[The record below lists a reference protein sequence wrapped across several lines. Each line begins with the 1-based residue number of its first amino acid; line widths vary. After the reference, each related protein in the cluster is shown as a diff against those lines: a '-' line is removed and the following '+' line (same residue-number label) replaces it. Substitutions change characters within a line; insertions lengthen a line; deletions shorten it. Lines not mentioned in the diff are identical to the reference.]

1 MKLLYNEFSEFFKF
15 YVNIINWKRKG
26 DTKVSIKIAVV
37 NSSSFG
43 KTFGEHI
50 ERLKALGE
58 VDRFDIPKD
67 MGGKELAEK
76 LNGYSIIIASVTAI
90 YNREF
95 FENKDRTVLITRHG
109 IGYNNIDVQAA
120 TEKGTFITKV
130 DALVEREAVA
140 ENAIALLM
148 TVLRQVV
155 PASLKVK
162 DSKWSERAKFIGYEI
177 KGKTAGVIGLGN
189 IGSRVGEILKNGFN
203 ADLIAYDPNLTNEE
217 IRKRGAEP
225 VSLEELLKRADIIS
239 LNAFI
244 DENSYHM
251 LSEKE
256 FALMKKKVYIVN
268 TARGALMDEKSL
280 LKALDEGIIGGLGL
294 DVIED
299 EPIDEYH
306 PLLSYKNVVITPHTS
321 AYTYECLKGMGDKVL
336 SDVEKVLRGENPD
349 NVINKELL
357 K

>member
-1 MKLLYNEFSEFFKF
+1 M
-15 YVNIINWKRKG
+15 KRKG
-26 DTKVSIKIAVV
+26 DIKVSVKIAIV

-43 KTFGEHI
+43 RTFGEHI

-58 VDRFDIPKD
+58 VERFDLPKD
-67 MGGKELAEK
+67 LGGRELAEK
-76 LNGYSIIIASVTAI
+76 LRGYSIIIASVTAL
-90 YNREF
+90 YNKEF
-95 FENKDRTVLITRHG
+95 FQNKDETLLITRHG
-109 IGYNNIDVQAA
+109 IGYNNIDVNAA

-162 DSKWSERAKFIGYEI
+162 ESKWSERAKFMGYEI

-203 ADLIAYDPNLTNEE
+203 ADLIAFDPNLTDEE
-217 IRKRGAEP
+217 IIKRGAKP
-225 VSLEELLKRADIIS
+225 VSLEELLKSADIIS
-239 LNAFI
+239 LNAFV

-251 LSEKE
+251 ISEKE
-256 FALMKKKVYIVN
+256 FALMKKGVYVVN

-280 LKALDEGIIGGLGL
+280 LNALDEGIIGGLGL

-299 EPIDEYH
+299 EPIDEHH
-306 PLLSYKNVVITPHTS
+306 PLLKYNNVVVTPHTS
-321 AYTYECLKGMGDKVL
+321 AYTYECLKGMGDKCVR
-336 SDVEKVLRGENPD
+336 DVEKVLRGENPD
-349 NVINKELL
+349 NVINKELM